1 MPHIVPRKSHKTHG
15 ENQFRSLREGDSPRC
30 GEMSA
35 KQTKGTAPSAL
46 SSDSETEGVGVFFT
60 PSVKTCGFATSLY
73 EGGECMGRYF
83 IVPQKFRKINGATR
97 RRTLQS
103 TPFF

>member
-1 MPHIVPRKSHKTHG
+1 
-15 ENQFRSLREGDSPRC
+15 
-30 GEMSA
+30 MSA

-73 EGGECMGRYF
+73 EGGEMSVEA
-83 IVPQKFRKINGATR
+83 IHESPLPQPYK
-97 RRTLQS
+97 
-103 TPFF
+103 